1 MTGKVALVTGAS
13 RGLGAA
19 LAMALARRSFHVI
32 AAARTVGAL
41 EELDDRVAD
50 IGGSASLAV
59 LDLTDDASVHGL
71 GGQIRERWG
80 RLDVLAHAAVAP
92 CPLSPAGHIDLK
104 TLRRSVE
111 TCFIATARLI
121 SCTEQL
127 LRQADSGVAMFFDDR
142 TAGDRFFGAHGGAK
156 AAQIAL
162 AKSWQAESSKIGP
175 KVLILEPEPM
185 ATKSRA
191 AFHPGESKERI
202 ASPDAVAEKLLADVF
217 DRPAEASR
225 AG

>member
-13 RGLGAA
+13 RGLGAGV
-19 LAMALARRSFHVI
+19 AMALARRSFHVI

-41 EELDDRVAD
+41 EELDDRIGD

-59 LDLTDDASVHGL
+59 LDLTDDASVRGL
-71 GGQIRERWG
+71 GGQIGERWG
-80 RLDVLAHAAVAP
+80 RLDALAHAAVAP
-92 CPLSPAGHIDLK
+92 CPLSPAGHIDIK

-111 TCFIATARLI
+111 TCFVSTARLI
-121 SCTEQL
+121 ACTEQL
-127 LRQADSGVAMFFDDR
+127 LRKADAGIAMFFDDR
-142 TAGDRFFGAHGGAK
+142 TAGNRFFGAHGGAK

-162 AKSWQAESSKIGP
+162 ARSWQAESSKIGP

-191 AFHPGESKERI
+191 AFHPGESKDLT
-202 ASPDAVAEKLLADVF
+202 APPDAVAEKLMAGVF
-217 DRPAEASR
+217 DGSP
-225 AG
+225 

>member
-19 LAMALARRSFHVI
+19 LATALARRSFHVV

-41 EELDDRVAD
+41 EELDDRITN

-59 LDLTDDASVHGL
+59 LDLTDDASVRGL
-71 GGQIRERWG
+71 GEQIRERWG

-92 CPLSPAGHIDLK
+92 CPLSPAAHIDIEA
-104 TLRRSVE
+104 LRRSVE
-111 TCFIATARLI
+111 TCFVATARMI
-121 SCTEQL
+121 ACTEQL
-127 LRQADSGVAMFFDDR
+127 LRQADDGVAIFFDDR
-142 TAGDRFFGAHGGAK
+142 SAGNRFFGAHGGAK

-162 AKSWQAESSKIGP
+162 ARSWQAESSKIGP

-191 AFHPGESKERI
+191 AFHPGESKERT
-202 ASPDAVAEKLLADVF
+202 ASPDAVAEKLIAGVF
-217 DRPAEASR
+217 DGSPGASR

>member
-1 MTGKVALVTGAS
+1 MNGKVALVTGAS
-13 RGLGAA
+13 RGLGAGVA
-19 LAMALARRSFHVI
+19 LALAKRSFHVI

-41 EELDDRVAD
+41 EEMDDRIAD

-59 LDLTDDASVHGL
+59 LDLTDDASVRGL
-71 GGQIRERWG
+71 GGQIQERWG

-92 CPLSPAGHIDLK
+92 CPLSPAGHIDIE

-111 TCFIATARLI
+111 TCFISAARLI
-121 SCTEQL
+121 ACVEQL
-127 LRQADSGVAMFFDDR
+127 LRKADAGVAMFFDDR
-142 TAGDRFFGAHGGAK
+142 TAGNRFFGAHGGAK
-156 AAQIAL
+156 AAEIAL

-191 AFHPGESKERI
+191 AFHPGESKERT
-202 ASPDAVAEKLLADVF
+202 APPDAVAEKLMAGVF
-217 DRPAEASR
+217 DGSP
-225 AG
+225 

>member
-19 LAMALARRSFHVI
+19 LAMTLARRSFHVV

-41 EELDDRVAD
+41 EELDDQIAG

-59 LDLTDDASVHGL
+59 LDLTDDASVRGL
-71 GGQIRERWG
+71 GGQIGERWG
-80 RLDVLAHAAVAP
+80 RLDALAHAAVAP
-92 CPLSPAGHIDLK
+92 CPLSPAGHIDLEA
-104 TLRRSVE
+104 LRRSVE

-121 SCTEQL
+121 ACTEQL
-127 LRQADSGVAMFFDDR
+127 LRKADSGVAMFFDDR
-142 TAGDRFFGAHGGAK
+142 TAGNRFFGAHGGAK

-162 AKSWQAESSKIGP
+162 AKSWQSESSKLGP
-175 KVLILEPEPM
+175 RVLILEPEPM
-185 ATKSRA
+185 STRSRA
-191 AFHPGESKERI
+191 TFHPGESKEQTTP
-202 ASPDAVAEKLLADVF
+202 PDVVAEKLMAGVF
-217 DRPAEASR
+217 DGPTGTSR